1 VAEPPIRE
9 PITAPISGSDAAPP
23 ARDLLRYALAL
34 LAITAVLTWV
44 IAWAATATSHGA
56 TGAAWD
62 VARNEITVALA
73 DEPPQLDS
81 TRATDQYSFMVLGH
95 VMEGLISY
103 DARNRLTPGV
113 AERWTIRPDGA
124 TFHLRANARWSDG
137 KPVTAHDFVY
147 AWRTMLDPKTASE
160 YAFIAFGIENAEAVN
175 AGEKPVTAL
184 GVTAV
189 DDRTLEVRFARPIAF
204 FDKLMGFAVFYPIRE
219 DFHRAQQGRYGA
231 DAHTLLYNG
240 PFRIDTWVHGAQLR
254 MVRNPTYWNPERP
267 KLDAVNIGY
276 ITSDTG
282 TWVNLFRD
290 GKIAHASL
298 DSENIATALAQR
310 WHIEREIT
318 GSVYFIEFNHRPGR
332 LTDNVH
338 LRRALQLVFD
348 PDEFVNKVV
357 KIPGNLPARSLFPSW
372 IQAPGGPFVQA
383 YPPPWHARVDVE
395 AARRELEIARREL
408 GLEKFP
414 PLVLL
419 NSDSSIANKQA
430 EYLQRLWK
438 ETLGLD
444 IRIDT
449 QIFKQRLAKMTAGQ
463 FDLVAAGWGPDYDDP
478 LTFGDLF
485 ASWNLNNRGRYRN
498 DALDAQVRIA
508 ERSLDPAERFAA
520 FAEIQRIQYEDA
532 AIIPNYE
539 QGKVYVQDPHVQG
552 IVRRAVGPSPDYTN
566 ARIVPVLQ

>member
-1 VAEPPIRE
+1 
-9 PITAPISGSDAAPP
+9 
-23 ARDLLRYALAL
+23 
-34 LAITAVLTWV
+34 
-44 IAWAATATSHGA
+44 
-56 TGAAWD
+56 
-62 VARNEITVALA
+62 
-73 DEPPQLDS
+73 
-81 TRATDQYSFMVLGH
+81 
-95 VMEGLISY
+95 
-103 DARNRLTPGV
+103 
-113 AERWTIRPDGA
+113 
-124 TFHLRANARWSDG
+124 
-137 KPVTAHDFVY
+137 
-147 AWRTMLDPKTASE
+147 
-160 YAFIAFGIENAEAVN
+160 
-175 AGEKPVTAL
+175 VTAL

-498 DALDAQVRIA
+498 DELDAQVRIA